1 MVLGGI
7 IAGHGRVLGARDGL
21 FGQVHLRQRGHM
33 DEFVRNASLE
43 QTELLADQHPQFRRV
58 IDEGR
63 GHMDRACVGCGGR
76 LRFYPHELDDAAGCR
91 CRHRQPQP
99 STSRPKIPVRV
110 CGRPSNIQKEI
121 KWPEAEKVLAPAGL
135 DVKRAKL

>member
-76 LRFYPHELDDAAGCR
+76 LRFYPHELDDAAGADAGTAS
-91 CRHRQPQP
+91 P
-99 STSRPKIPVRV
+99 SRARAARKSRFVFVAAHLIFKRKSNGPRRRKSWR
-110 CGRPSNIQKEI
+110 RPAST
-121 KWPEAEKVLAPAGL
+121 
-135 DVKRAKL
+135 